1 MSRRSGMSFSPSSS
15 SSKRAQSARPYDFR
29 RPDKFSK
36 EQLRALE
43 TMFNTWARV
52 SSLTLSSYLRTPI
65 QSGTVELTQILFDEY
80 VQTLPERPV
89 IALVSLTPLPG
100 TVILQVD
107 IELAFVMVDR
117 LLGGPGQAPPQLREP
132 TEIEDR
138 LLRELL
144 TQLVANLK
152 ESWRILGDLSPALE
166 DLIYSAQPIVQVAL
180 ATDACLKGRVEF
192 HLLGR
197 PWWVAFCVPFPVI
210 EPVARQL
217 NIRLLLSP
225 SATRR
230 GGPGAFGDAGP
241 LIRRRLEQTQVDL
254 KVILGRANLSLK
266 DLIGL
271 GPGDVIRLDQPIDRP
286 LELAVAGRTR
296 FLVRPGR
303 VGRRLAGQVV
313 KVLSEEESKN
323 GAGDAGSQAG

>member
-1 MSRRSGMSFSPSSS
+1 MSFLPSSS
-15 SSKRAQSARPYDFR
+15 SSKLNVKPYDFR

-52 SSLTLSSYLRTPI
+52 ASLTLSSYLRTPV
-65 QSGTVELTQILFDEY
+65 QSGGVELAQILFDEY
-80 VQTLPERPV
+80 VQGLPERP
-89 IALVSLTPLPG
+89 IIGLVSLAPLPG
-100 TVILQVD
+100 TVLLQLD
-107 IELAFVMVDR
+107 IELAFVIVDR
-117 LLGGPGQAPPQLREP
+117 LLGGPGQVPAHLREP

-144 TQLVANLK
+144 GQLVANVR
-152 ESWRILGDLSPALE
+152 EAWRILGNLTPALE
-166 DLIYSAQPIVQVAL
+166 DVIYSAQPIVQVAL
-180 ATDACLKGRVEF
+180 ATEACLKGRVEF
-192 HLLGR
+192 NLLGR
-197 PWWVAFCVPFPVI
+197 PWRVTFCVPFPVI

-217 NIRLLLSP
+217 NIRMLLDV
-225 SATRR
+225 RR
-230 GGPGAFGDAGP
+230 REPERNDA

-254 KVILGRANLSLK
+254 RVILGRTNLSLR

-286 LELAVAGRTR
+286 LELLVAGRTR

-313 KVLSEEESKN
+313 KVLSEEEARN
-323 GAGDAGSQAG
+323 GPRDAGSQAG

>member
-1 MSRRSGMSFSPSSS
+1 MVRRSGMSFLPSSS
-15 SSKRAQSARPYDFR
+15 SSKPNVKPYDFR

-52 SSLTLSSYLRTPI
+52 ASLTLSSYLRTPV
-65 QSGTVELTQILFDEY
+65 QSGGVELAQILFDEY
-80 VQTLPERPV
+80 VQGLPERP
-89 IALVSLTPLPG
+89 IIGLVSLAPLPG
-100 TVILQVD
+100 TVLLQLD
-107 IELAFVMVDR
+107 IELAFVIVDR
-117 LLGGPGQAPPQLREP
+117 LLGGPGQVPAHLREP

-144 TQLVANLK
+144 GQLVANVR
-152 ESWRILGDLSPALE
+152 EAWRILGNLNPALE
-166 DLIYSAQPIVQVAL
+166 DVIYSAQPIVQVAL
-180 ATDACLKGRVEF
+180 ATEACLKGRVGF
-192 HLLGR
+192 NLLGQ
-197 PWWVAFCVPFPVI
+197 PWRVTFCVPFPVI

-217 NIRLLLSP
+217 NIRMLLNV
-225 SATRR
+225 RR
-230 GGPGAFGDAGP
+230 REPERNDA

-254 KVILGRANLSLK
+254 RVILGRTNLSLR

-271 GPGDVIRLDQPIDRP
+271 GPGDVIRLEQPIDRP
-286 LELAVAGRTR
+286 LELLVAGRTR

-313 KVLSEEESKN
+313 KVLSEEEAGN
-323 GAGDAGSQAG
+323 GPRDAGSQAG

>member
-1 MSRRSGMSFSPSSS
+1 MSRKSGMSFSPSSS
-15 SSKRAQSARPYDFR
+15 SSKSNVKPYDFR

-52 SSLTLSSYLRTPI
+52 SSLTLSSYLRTPV
-65 QSGTVELTQILFDEY
+65 QSGAVELTQILFDEY
-80 VQTLPERPV
+80 VQTLPDRPV
-89 IALVSLTPLPG
+89 IALLSLAPLPG
-100 TVILQVD
+100 TVLLEVD

-117 LLGGPGQAPPQLREP
+117 LLGGPGQPPPQLREP

-144 TQLVANLK
+144 TQLVANSK

-166 DLIYSAQPIVQVAL
+166 DLIYSAQPVLQVAL
-180 ATDACLKGRVEF
+180 ATDACLRSRLEF
-192 HLLGR
+192 KLLGR
-197 PWWVAFCVPFPVI
+197 PWWVAFCVPFPVL

-217 NIRLLLSP
+217 NIRMLLDVRRREP
-225 SATRR
+225 AT
-230 GGPGAFGDAGP
+230 AGP

-254 KVILGRANLSLK
+254 KVILGRANLSLR

-271 GPGDVIRLDQPIDRP
+271 GPGDVVRLDQPIDRP
-286 LELAVAGRTR
+286 LELTVAGQTR

-303 VGRRLAGQVV
+303 VGRRLAAQVV
-313 KVLSEEESKN
+313 KILSEEAAKN
-323 GAGDAGSQAG
+323 GAGDAGNQAG

>member
-1 MSRRSGMSFSPSSS
+1 MSFLPSSS
-15 SSKRAQSARPYDFR
+15 SNKPNVKPYDFR

-52 SSLTLSSYLRTPI
+52 SSLTLSSYLRTPV
-65 QSGTVELTQILFDEY
+65 QSASVELTQILFDEY
-80 VQTLPERPV
+80 IQGLPERPI
-89 IALVSLTPLPG
+89 IALLSLAPLPG
-100 TVILQVD
+100 TVLLQVD
-107 IELAFVMVDR
+107 IDLAFVIVDR
-117 LLGGPGQAPPQLREP
+117 LLGGPGQVPPQLREP

-144 TQLVANLK
+144 SQLVGNLK
-152 ESWRILGDLSPALE
+152 EAWRILGDLNPALE
-166 DLIYSAQPIVQVAL
+166 DLIYSAQPVVQAAL
-180 ATDACLKGRVEF
+180 ATDACLKGRVAF
-192 HLLGR
+192 NLLGR
-197 PWWVAFCVPFPVI
+197 PWWVTFCVPFPVI

-217 NIRLLLSP
+217 NIRMLLDV
-225 SATRR
+225 RR
-230 GGPGAFGDAGP
+230 REPGRDEN
-241 LIRRRLEQTQVDL
+241 LIRRRLEQTQVGL
-254 KVILGRANLSLK
+254 NVILGRASLSLR

-271 GPGDVIRLDQPIDRP
+271 QPGDVIRLDQPIDRP

-323 GAGDAGSQAG
+323 GAGDAGNQAG

>member
-1 MSRRSGMSFSPSSS
+1 MRRKSGISFLPSSS
-15 SSKRAQSARPYDFR
+15 SNRPDVKPYDFR

-52 SSLTLSSYLRTPI
+52 ASLTLSSYLRTPV
-65 QSGTVELTQILFDEY
+65 QSGNIGLTQILFDEY
-80 VQTLPERPV
+80 VQGLPERPI
-89 IALVSLTPLPG
+89 IALLSLAPLPG
-100 TVILQVD
+100 TVLLQLD
-107 IELAFVMVDR
+107 IELAFVIVDR
-117 LLGGPGQAPPQLREP
+117 LLGGPGQVPGHLREP

-144 TQLVANLK
+144 SQLVANLR
-152 ESWRILGDLSPALE
+152 EAWRILGNLSPALE
-166 DLIYSAQPIVQVAL
+166 DVIYSAQPIVQVAL
-180 ATDACLKGRVEF
+180 ATDACLKGQVEF
-192 HLLGR
+192 NLLGR
-197 PWWVAFCVPFPVI
+197 PWWVIFCVPFPVI

-217 NIRLLLSP
+217 NIRTLLDV
-225 SATRR
+225 RR
-230 GGPGAFGDAGP
+230 REPERNDA

-254 KVILGRANLSLK
+254 RVILGRVNLSLK

-286 LELAVAGRTR
+286 LELAVAGGTR

-303 VGRRLAGQVV
+303 VGRRLAAQVV

-323 GAGDAGSQAG
+323 GPRDAGSQAG